1 MKTVLLALCLTAC
14 AHTPAATAPPLDS
27 TLRFRNA
34 AVVTTLVDQPIPLPA
49 ARPFDREAY
58 WFDAYLARRA
68 VRALEI
74 RPAARAGDVNALDQV
89 PDSSWFENR
98 IGARPMTAA
107 DLRRGP
113 SPTPPFTVV
122 GTKLGGVSPGLR
134 VRDAAGDVYVMKF
147 DRPGDPISE
156 TASDVVVQRL
166 LWAAGYHTPEDT
178 IVVFAPGELRLDPG
192 ARLKDARGT
201 QRPMTAADLQG
212 VLALVGQ
219 RADGRTRALMSKL
232 LPGVPLGGYAQEGLR
247 DDDPEDRVR
256 HEDRRSVR
264 GARVFFSWLN
274 HTDIKEDNL
283 FDSWIA
289 DPATPGRGRLRHHL
303 VDFGNSLG
311 VFGWQI
317 DRTAGFS
324 QNLDL
329 THGVRSLVAFGL
341 WQRPWETLSSSPL
354 EGVGNLESARFDPAT
369 WRPGYTWVP
378 FDRFDR
384 FDGFWA
390 ARILM
395 QFTPAHIAAAV
406 AEGQYR
412 DPRAAEYVARTLV
425 ERQRKVGR
433 TFLAQTSALDGFVVG
448 ESPAGA
454 ALCFEDLL
462 VGHFGAVEPALL
474 AGTHHRI
481 EAWNFAGRPLPF
493 AAARPGSA
501 RSCVDGIPL
510 GGGAEG
516 YTIVGLDTVRAGA
529 AAQRV
534 LVHLARDP
542 ASGRL
547 RIIGVRRL

>member
-1 MKTVLLALCLTAC
+1 MKPIAPVLCLAAC
-14 AHTPAATAPPLDS
+14 AHVPAGATAPLDS

-34 AVVTTLVDQPIPLPA
+34 AVVTALVDQPIARPV

-58 WFDAYLARRA
+58 WFDAYLARRS
-68 VRALEI
+68 VRALEV
-74 RPAARAGDVNALDQV
+74 RPATRAGDVNALDEV

-98 IGARPMTAA
+98 IGAHPLTAA
-107 DLRRGP
+107 ELQRGP
-113 SPTPPFTVV
+113 APAAPFAVI

-134 VRDAAGDVYVMKF
+134 VRDATGTVYVMKF

-166 LWAAGYHTPEDT
+166 LWAAGYHTPEDS
-178 IVVFAPGELRLDPG
+178 IVTLAPGDLRLDPV
-192 ARLKDARGT
+192 ARLKDARGV
-201 QRPMTAADLQG
+201 QRAMTEADLRA
-212 VLALVGQ
+212 VLALVG
-219 RADGRTRALMSKL
+219 RRGDGRTRALVSKL

-247 DDDPEDRVR
+247 ADDPNDRVP
-256 HEDRRSVR
+256 HEERRSVR
-264 GARVFFSWLN
+264 GARVFFAWLN

-283 FDSWIA
+283 FDSWIP
-289 DPATPGRGRLRHHL
+289 DPVAPGRGRLRHHL

-329 THGVRSLVAFGL
+329 KYGLRSLVTFGL
-341 WQRPWETLSSSPL
+341 WQRPWEGITPAPL
-354 EGVGNLESARFDPAT
+354 EGVGNLESARFDPAA
-369 WRPGYTWVP
+369 WRSGYTWVP

-395 QFTPAHIAAAV
+395 RLTAAHIAAAV
-406 AEGQYR
+406 AEGQYQ
-412 DPRAAEYVARTLV
+412 DPRAAGYVARTLL

-433 TFLAQTSALDGFVVG
+433 YYLAQTSALDAFEVG
-448 ESPAGA
+448 DTAAGA
-454 ALCFEDLL
+454 SLCFADLL
-462 VGHFGAVEPALL
+462 IQHFGAGEPALL
-474 AGTHHRI
+474 ATTSQRMV
-481 EAWNFAGRPLPF
+481 AWDVAGRPLRF
-493 AAARPGSA
+493 AAETPGAA
-501 RSCVDGIPL
+501 RSCVDGIPT
-510 GGGAEG
+510 GGGPEA
-516 YTIVGLDTVRAGA
+516 YTIVAIDTVRAGA
-529 AAQRV
+529 ATHRV

-542 ASGRL
+542 ASGAL